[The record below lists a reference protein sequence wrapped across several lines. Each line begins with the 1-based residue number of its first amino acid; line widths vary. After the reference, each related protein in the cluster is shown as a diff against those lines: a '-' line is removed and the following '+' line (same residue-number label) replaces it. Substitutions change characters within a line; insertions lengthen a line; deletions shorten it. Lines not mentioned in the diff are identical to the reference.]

1 MNRFLYQVKINQLK
15 YLISYLLLLFCY
27 QTVQSQTIE
36 ITGKV
41 TTSLDAENIHVINKT
56 AQVFTTTNAF
66 GSFKIS
72 AKLNDTLQF
81 TSIQHKLNE
90 VVIDASILIEKELE
104 VHLEELTYTL
114 DEVVVGRMLTGDLL
128 LDASRVEG
136 EPVTAKKLGIPSYQG
151 KLKTQSERKLNEATT
166 GGGFI
171 PLFPIINA
179 ITGRTKQL
187 KNQIK
192 LERKDELLYDIRK
205 RLEKDLFSIDDLSK
219 NLRTDFFYF
228 CSEDENFILRC
239 KNKSDLEVLEF
250 LREKL
255 IQYKSNLKK

>member
-1 MNRFLYQVKINQLK
+1 MK
-15 YLISYLLLLFCY
+15 YVVFILLSCFSF
-27 QTVQSQTIE
+27 QAIFSQTIE

-41 TTSLDAENIHVINKT
+41 TASSDVENIHVINKT

-66 GSFKIS
+66 GGFKIS

-81 TSIQHKLNE
+81 SSIQHKLKE
-90 VVIDASILIEKELE
+90 VIVDVGILIQKEIDVQLE
-104 VHLEELTYTL
+104 DLIYSL
-114 DEVVVGRMLTGDLL
+114 DEVVVGRMLSGDLL
-128 LDASRVEG
+128 QDVGNVEG
-136 EPVTAKKLGIPSYQG
+136 KPITALQLGIPSYQG

-192 LERKDELLYDIRK
+192 LERKDDLLYDVRK
-205 RLEKDLFSIDDLSK
+205 RVEAILFLDDTLPET
-219 NLRTDFFYF
+219 LRNDFFYF
-228 CSEDENFILRC
+228 CSEDNNFVNRC
-239 KNKSDLEVLEF
+239 KAKSDLEILEY
-250 LREKL
+250 LKGKL
-255 IQYKSNLKK
+255 VQYKSNSKN

>member
-1 MNRFLYQVKINQLK
+1 MKWFLYQVKINQLK
-15 YLISYLLLLFCY
+15 HLLFFLLFAVY
-27 QTVQSQTIE
+27 LQTAFSQTVE

-41 TTSLDAENIHVINKT
+41 TTMLDVENIHVINKT

-66 GSFKIS
+66 GNFKIS
-72 AKLNDTLQF
+72 VKLNDTLQF
-81 TSIQHKLNE
+81 TSIQHKLKE
-90 VVIDASILIEKELE
+90 VVVDASIIIDKELE
-104 VHLEELTYTL
+104 VHLEELTYAL

-128 LDASRVEG
+128 IDASRVEG
-136 EPVTAKKLGIPSYQG
+136 EPITAKKLGIPSYQG

-192 LERKDELLYDIRK
+192 LERKDDLLYDIRIK
-205 RLEKDLFSIDDLSK
+205 LEPLLFSDETLPE
-219 NLRTDFFYF
+219 NVRTDFFYF
-228 CSEDENFILRC
+228 CSEDEYFIVRC
-239 KNKSDLEVLEF
+239 KGKSDLEILEF
-250 LREKL
+250 LKEKL
-255 IQYKSNLKK
+255 EQYKSNLKK

>member
-1 MNRFLYQVKINQLK
+1 MKITKLFFFLFLVFGLHLVY
-15 YLISYLLLLFCY
+15 S
-27 QTVQSQTIE
+27 QTVE
-36 ITGKV
+36 ITGRV
-41 TTSLDAENIHVINKT
+41 TTALDAENIHVINKT

-81 TSIQHKLNE
+81 TSIQHKIKE
-90 VVIDASILIEKELE
+90 VVVNATIILEKALE
-104 VHLEELTYTL
+104 VHLEELTYAL
-114 DEVVVGRMLTGDLL
+114 DEVVVGRMLSGDLMQ
-128 LDASRVEG
+128 DIADVKGS
-136 EPVTAKKLGIPSYQG
+136 PVTAKQLGIPSYQG

-192 LERKDELLYDIRK
+192 LERKDNLLEDVRK
-205 RLEKDLFSIDDLSK
+205 RLEPILFVNDTLSE

-228 CSEDENFILRC
+228 CSEDPQFVSHC
-239 KNKSDLEVLEF
+239 KAKSDLEILEF
-250 LREKL
+250 LKE
-255 IQYKSNLKK
+255 

>member
-1 MNRFLYQVKINQLK
+1 MKKIKKFLF
-15 YLISYLLLLFCY
+15 LLLMLCFQTIIS
-27 QTVQSQTIE
+27 QTVE

-41 TTSLDAENIHVINKT
+41 TTTSDAENIHVINKT
-56 AQVFTTTNAF
+56 AQVFTSTNAF

-81 TSIQHKLNE
+81 TSIQYKIKE
-90 VVIDASILIEKELE
+90 VVVNATIILEKALE
-104 VHLEELTYTL
+104 VHLEELTYAL
-114 DEVVVGRMLTGDLL
+114 DEVVVGRILSGDLTQ
-128 LDASRVEG
+128 DIADVEG
-136 EPVTAKKLGIPSYQG
+136 SPVTAKQLGIPSYQG

-192 LERKDELLYDIRK
+192 LERKDDLLDDVRK
-205 RLEKDLFSIDDLSK
+205 RTETILFSNARLSET
-219 NLRTDFFYF
+219 LRTDFFYF
-228 CSEDENFILRC
+228 CSDDPDFIRRC
-239 KNKSDLEVLEF
+239 KAKSDLEILEF
-250 LREKL
+250 LNEKL
-255 IQYKSNLKK
+255 VQYKANIKTETN

>member
-1 MNRFLYQVKINQLK
+1 MK
-15 YLISYLLLLFCY
+15 YVIFIIISCLSLHTIF
-27 QTVQSQTIE
+27 SQTIE

-41 TTSLDAENIHVINKT
+41 KSASDVENIHVINKT

-66 GSFKIS
+66 GGFKIS

-81 TSIQHKLNE
+81 TSIQHKLKE
-90 VVIDASILIEKELE
+90 VIVDVSILIKKEIE
-104 VHLEELTYTL
+104 VHLEDLIYSL
-114 DEVVVGRMLTGDLL
+114 DEVVVGRMLSGDLL
-128 LDASRVEG
+128 QDLSNVEG
-136 EPVTAKKLGIPSYQG
+136 RPITAMQLGIPSYQG

-192 LERKDELLYDIRK
+192 LEQKDDLLYAIRK
-205 RLEKDLFSIDDLSK
+205 RVEAILFLDDVLLES
-219 NLRTDFFYF
+219 LRNDFFYF
-228 CSEDENFILRC
+228 CSEDPNFEIRC
-239 KNKSDLEVLEF
+239 KAKSDLEILEY
-250 LREKL
+250 LKEKL
-255 IQYKSNLKK
+255 IQYKLNLKR